1 MDIEYKGANCVTIST
16 KKVNITVDARLSAVG
31 LKDITP
37 KEAIAIAT
45 QTDFTVKHDGDV
57 VVVDQPGEYE
67 VRDISITGVSA
78 KRLID
83 HDDSKQATMYRV
95 TLNDITFAIVGHV
108 ASPLTEEQLETLGVI
123 DVAIVPVG
131 GNGYTL
137 DAHQAVEVV
146 RQLDPKV
153 VIPTHYAD
161 KAINYEV
168 PQMELEPFIKE
179 LGAEHETMAT
189 WKIKNGL
196 IPEVLTVIELTRTA

>member
-16 KKVNITVDARLSAVG
+16 KKVNIAIDARLSAVG

-37 KEAIAIAT
+37 KEAIAVAT
-45 QTDFTVKHDGDV
+45 QADFALKSDEG

-67 VRDISITGVSA
+67 IKDISIVGVA
-78 KRLID
+78 AQRLID

-95 TLNDITFAIVGHV
+95 ALGDVTFAVIGHV
-108 ASPLTEEQLETLGVI
+108 RSPLSEEQLEALGVVN
-123 DVAIVPVG
+123 VAIVPVG

-161 KAINYEV
+161 KAVNYEV
-168 PQMELEPFIKE
+168 PQMDLEPFLKE
-179 LGAEHETMAT
+179 LGAEHEVMAT
-189 WKIKNGL
+189 WKIKNGV